1 MKRVINLLH
10 SFFRIFCVTL
20 FISGPI
26 KLGTRSETCK
36 LVSFGCVEPNRIL
49 IMTPKHIMK
58 LGFGFGIMP

>member
-1 MKRVINLLH
+1 MTI
-10 SFFRIFCVTL
+10 

-26 KLGTRSETCK
+26 RLGTRSETCK
-36 LVSFGCVEPNRIL
+36 LVFFGRVEPSRVL